1 MEWLL
6 PVGLGI
12 IGLIAIILIVRFI
25 MGCLPKILIFIV
37 IVILIA
43 AALVYFFYLRGR
55 YLPW

>member
-12 IGLIAIILIVRFI
+12 AGLIVIILVVRFI
-25 MGCLPKILIFIV
+25 MGCLPKVLIFFV

-55 YLPW
+55 YLP

>member
-1 MEWLL
+1 MDWLI

-12 IGLIAIILIVRFI
+12 VGIIVIILIVRFI
-25 MGCLPKILIFIV
+25 MGCLPKILLFIV

-55 YLPW
+55 YLP